1 MDRFEEKQM
10 NTKTITKNTWYDW
23 YDLLTNY
30 IPESIKNPWVVLKNL
45 F

>member
-10 NTKTITKNTWYDW
+10 NTKTITKNIWYDW

-30 IPESIKNPWVVLKNL
+30 IPESIKNLLVVLKSL